1 LRATD
6 ELASQGT
13 IADILRD
20 KDPVGMPIAS
30 SLGRDC
36 TPSPTTDRTQPQHA
50 TIPGS
55 LGQTTT
61 KKNQNSSTMQRRR
74 HFHSANATAV
84 SRQTKRRALNTS
96 YASAQRRELHT
107 SELAD
112 IQDASIPKLL
122 CFLKRTNWFEK
133 PNNP

>member
-1 LRATD
+1 VPGHRNIEGNCIAD

-20 KDPVGMPIAS
+20 KDPVGMPMAS

-61 KKNQNSSTMQRRR
+61 KKNQTLLQCNREDISTQ
-74 HFHSANATAV
+74 
-84 SRQTKRRALNTS
+84 QLP
-96 YASAQRRELHT
+96 QL
-107 SELAD
+107 
-112 IQDASIPKLL
+112 
-122 CFLKRTNWFEK
+122 
-133 PNNP
+133 